1 MHTNPI
7 FIIQIS
13 ISLLLIICFFQSGV
27 DKIINRKENFNWLI
41 GHFSNTPFRNY
52 IRILL
57 SIITFFEITTSLVL
71 ACGLIITII
80 YGSTEILYCGFQL
93 TIITLLSLFLGQRI
107 AKDYDGAYVLVV
119 YFIITVLGVLS
130 FN

>member
-80 YGSTEILYCGFQL
+80 YGSTEIRYCGFQL